1 MIASLVVLLALIAYM
16 AAATD
21 YPTPGATFA
30 AKDYT
35 VWQHRKVQNSRRADV
50 TVNFKAADGSDD
62 YIHLFRL
69 DMVGNP
75 YERGFAHGALLTK
88 EIVEFTGPV
97 LDKYYADEV
106 LSLDVSSFP
115 EPMQSVLRALQLKGA
130 VAAPE
135 MFKKAQTWVWEQE
148 KQYVPSYFFD
158 EIKGMADG
166 ICSNLGS

>member
-1 MIASLVVLLALIAYM
+1 MIFSRKRPHHRFGWSIGTSAIVVEAGFDLYCRATIVLNWSRRILQTLKMIASLVVLLALIAYM

-88 EIVEFTGPV
+88 GNR
-97 LDKYYADEV
+97 L
-106 LSLDVSSFP
+106 
-115 EPMQSVLRALQLKGA
+115 
-130 VAAPE
+130 VAS
-135 MFKKAQTWVWEQE
+135 K
-148 KQYVPSYFFD
+148 
-158 EIKGMADG
+158 
-166 ICSNLGS
+166 

>member
-88 EIVEFTGPV
+88 GKLACRFKMISEYK
-97 LDKYYADEV
+97 L
-106 LSLDVSSFP
+106 
-115 EPMQSVLRALQLKGA
+115 MQMSIYR
-130 VAAPE
+130 
-135 MFKKAQTWVWEQE
+135 
-148 KQYVPSYFFD
+148 D
-158 EIKGMADG
+158 R
-166 ICSNLGS
+166 